1 MLPPSLSPWSFNL
14 RHLAA
19 IAAVVHRG
27 SVSAAAG
34 TVHLTQPAV
43 TQAIAR
49 VEALLGIQLFERRT
63 DGMTPLPP
71 ARALAARAERALAL
85 IGSRRVT
92 MAQMR
97 AFLAV
102 ADSGGYAAA
111 AARTGLS
118 QPTLHR
124 ALGDLALILR
134 RTLVE
139 RRGRGI
145 ALTEPGRRT
154 ARAFRLARGELEAGL
169 SEALGEAR
177 SGPARITIGAMPL
190 SRARVLP
197 LALARFNAMWP
208 EVEIVIVEGSHGELA
223 EPLRDGSI
231 DFMIGGLRDPGP
243 GPDLAQRPLFQDGVI
258 ILARAGHP
266 LASPPSRL
274 REGVRGWASSG
285 GSDPDGDVACPPPG
299 PLPLAGGGEGAPPP
313 LAELARYP
321 WIVPSPGAPLRS
333 GFEAMFR
340 AAGLT
345 APIVPIECG
354 SVMMIREILM
364 QTDFLTLLSPDQV
377 SVERQAGWLV
387 SLGEPPGHFART
399 IGITTRAQWRPSPAQ
414 AAFIAE
420 LEAAASGPT
429 IGATTEPFAS
439 PYSPA
444 RDQICGSA
452 GPGPHS
458 IP

>member
-1 MLPPSLSPWSFNL
+1 METDRLSPWSFNL

-19 IAAVVHRG
+19 VAAVVGRG

-34 TVHLTQPAV
+34 AVHLTQPAV

-49 VEALLGIQLFERRT
+49 VEALLGLQLFERRT

-71 ARALAARAERALAL
+71 AIALAARVERALDL

-92 MAQMR
+92 IAQLR

-102 ADSGGYAAA
+102 ADAGSYAAA

-124 ALGDLALILR
+124 AIADLALILR

-145 ALTEPGRRT
+145 ALTETGRRT
-154 ARAFRLARGELEAGL
+154 GRAFRLARAELEAGI
-169 SEALGEAR
+169 SEAFGRAHR
-177 SGPARITIGAMPL
+177 GPGRIVIGAMPL

-197 LALARFNAMWP
+197 RALARFTAVHP
-208 EVEIVIVEGSHGELA
+208 EVDLVIVEGSHGELA
-223 EPLRDGSI
+223 EPLRDGSL
-231 DFMIGGLRDPGP
+231 DLMIGALRDPPP
-243 GPDLAQRPLFQDGVI
+243 GPDLVQRPLFGDSVI
-258 ILARAGHP
+258 ALARTGHP
-266 LASPPSRL
+266 LAGHGPHGTPPSL
-274 REGVRGWASSG
+274 
-285 GSDPDGDVACPPPG
+285 SD
-299 PLPLAGGGEGAPPP
+299 
-313 LAELARYP
+313 LARYP
-321 WIVPSPGAPLRS
+321 WILPTGGAPLRT

-340 AAGLT
+340 KAGL
-345 APIVPIECG
+345 APPPVPIECG
-354 SVMMIREILM
+354 SVMMVREILM

-377 SVERQAGWLV
+377 TVEREAGWLV

-399 IGITTRAQWRPSPAQ
+399 IGMTTRAQWRPAPAQ

-420 LEAAASGPT
+420 LEKAAA
-429 IGATTEPFAS
+429 EPFAS
-439 PYSPA
+439 PYTPA
-444 RDQICGSA
+444 RDQICG
-452 GPGPHS
+452 
-458 IP
+458 

>member
-1 MLPPSLSPWSFNL
+1 MQPARQSPPHQSPWSFNL

-19 IAAVVHRG
+19 VAAVVTRG

-49 VEALLGIQLFERRT
+49 VEALLGLQLFERRT

-71 ARALAARAERALAL
+71 ARALAARVELALGL

-92 MAQMR
+92 TAQMR

-111 AARTGLS
+111 ATRTGLS

-145 ALTEPGRRT
+145 ALTEPGKRT
-154 ARAFRLARGELEAGL
+154 ARAFRLARAELEAGL
-169 SEALGEAR
+169 TEALGDAD

-197 LALARFNAMWP
+197 MALARFNAAHP
-208 EVEIVIVEGSHGELA
+208 EVEIIIAEGSYGELA

-231 DFMIGGLRDPGP
+231 DFMIGAMREPLPA
-243 GPDLAQRPLFQDGVI
+243 PDLEQRALFGDRVI
-258 ILARAGHP
+258 ALARAGHP
-266 LASPPSRL
+266 LAAGLAHEP
-274 REGVRGWASSG
+274 A
-285 GSDPDGDVACPPPG
+285 
-299 PLPLAGGGEGAPPP
+299 LPALEA
-313 LAELARYP
+313 LARYP
-321 WIVPSPGAPLRS
+321 WIVPSSGAPLRA
-333 GFEAMFR
+333 GFEAMFQS
-340 AAGLT
+340 AGLT
-345 APIVPIECG
+345 PPIVPIECG
-354 SVMMIREILM
+354 SVMIIREILM

-377 SVERQAGWLV
+377 AVERQAGWLV
-387 SLGEPPGHFART
+387 SLGEPPGQLART
-399 IGITTRAQWRPSPAQ
+399 IGITTRAQWRPGPAQ
-414 AAFIAE
+414 AAFIAQ
-420 LEAAASGPT
+420 LDRAAA
-429 IGATTEPFAS
+429 EPFAS
-439 PYSPA
+439 PYSMA
-444 RDQICGSA
+444 RDQICGFPA
-452 GPGPHS
+452 GKAKDEP
-458 IP
+458 

>member
-1 MLPPSLSPWSFNL
+1 MLPARLSPWSFNL

-19 IAAVVHRG
+19 IAAVVNRG
-27 SVSAAAG
+27 SVSAAAT

-49 VEALLGIQLFERRT
+49 VEALLGLQLFERRT

-71 ARALAARAERALAL
+71 AHALAVRVELALGL

-92 MAQMR
+92 TAQMR

-102 ADSGGYAAA
+102 ADNGSYAAA
-111 AARTGLS
+111 AARTGLA

-124 ALGDLALILR
+124 AIGDLALILR
-134 RTLVE
+134 RILIE
-139 RRGRGI
+139 RKGRGV
-145 ALTEPGRRT
+145 ALTEPGKRT
-154 ARAFRLARGELEAGL
+154 ARAFRLARAELEAGL
-169 SEALGEAR
+169 NEALGEAH

-197 LALARFNAMWP
+197 MAMARFNSANP
-208 EVEIVIVEGSHGELA
+208 DVELIIVEGSHGELA
-223 EPLRDGSI
+223 EALRDGSI
-231 DFMIGGLRDPGP
+231 DFMIGALREPPP
-243 GPDLAQRPLFQDGVI
+243 GPDLVQRALFQDQVI
-258 ILARAGHP
+258 ILARASHP
-266 LASPPSRL
+266 LAA
-274 REGVRGWASSG
+274 VSG
-285 GSDPDGDVACPPPG
+285 GQV
-299 PLPLAGGGEGAPPP
+299 PPP
-313 LAELARYP
+313 LPSLADLARHP
-321 WIVPSPGAPLRS
+321 WIVPSSGAPLRA

-340 AAGLT
+340 AAGL
-345 APIVPIECG
+345 APPIVPIECG

-377 SVERQAGWLV
+377 TVERQAGWLV

-414 AAFIAE
+414 AMFIAQ
-420 LEAAASGPT
+420 LEGVAA
-429 IGATTEPFAS
+429 EPFAS

-444 RDQICGSA
+444 RDQICGS
-452 GPGPHS
+452 GQIGPHAA
-458 IP
+458 P

>member
-1 MLPPSLSPWSFNL
+1 MLSSAASPWSFNL
-14 RHLAA
+14 RHFAA
-19 IAAVVHRG
+19 VAAVVGRG
-27 SVSAAAG
+27 SVSAAAS

-49 VEALLGIQLFERRT
+49 VEAQLGLQLFERRT

-71 ARALAARAERALAL
+71 ARALAARVEQALAL

-102 ADSGGYAAA
+102 ADAGSYAAA
-111 AARTGLS
+111 AAQTGLS

-124 ALGDLALILR
+124 AIGDLALILR

-154 ARAFRLARGELEAGL
+154 ARAFRLARAELEAGL

-177 SGPARITIGAMPL
+177 QGPARIMIGAMPL

-197 LALARFNAMWP
+197 LALARFTAAHP
-208 EVEIVIVEGSHGELA
+208 DVEIVIVEGSHGELA

-231 DFMIGGLRDPGP
+231 DFMVGALREPGP
-243 GPDLAQRPLFQDGVI
+243 GPDLAQRALFEDRVI

-266 LASPPSRL
+266 LTQAHDGTARITPPS
-274 REGVRGWASSG
+274 
-285 GSDPDGDVACPPPG
+285 
-299 PLPLAGGGEGAPPP
+299 LAD
-313 LAELARYP
+313 LARYP
-321 WIVPSPGAPLRS
+321 WIVPSPGAPLRT

-340 AAGLT
+340 TAGLSP
-345 APIVPIECG
+345 PIVPIECG
-354 SVMMIREILM
+354 SVMMVREILM

-377 SVERQAGWLV
+377 SVEQQAGWLV
-387 SLGEPPGHFART
+387 SLGEPPGNFART
-399 IGITTRAQWRPSPAQ
+399 IGITTRAQWRPAPAQ

-420 LEAAASGPT
+420 LERAAT
-429 IGATTEPFAS
+429 QPFAS
-439 PYSPA
+439 PYSPGS
-444 RDQICGSA
+444 DQICGFEGA
-452 GPGPHS
+452 GAQEHP
-458 IP
+458 

>member
-1 MLPPSLSPWSFNL
+1 MLTPWSFNL

-19 IAAVVHRG
+19 VAAVVSRG
-27 SVSAAAG
+27 SVSAAAS

-49 VEALLGIQLFERRT
+49 VETLLELQLFERRT

-71 ARALAARAERALAL
+71 ARALAARIERALAL
-85 IGSRRVT
+85 IGSHRVT
-92 MAQMR
+92 TAQMR

-102 ADSGGYAAA
+102 ADAGSYAAA

-134 RTLVE
+134 RPLVE

-145 ALTEPGRRT
+145 ALTDPGRRT

-169 SEALGEAR
+169 SEALGENRPGVAR
-177 SGPARITIGAMPL
+177 LTIGAMPL

-197 LALARFNAMWP
+197 MALARFHAAHP
-208 EVEIVIVEGSHGELA
+208 DVEIVIVEGSHGELT

-231 DFMIGGLRDPGP
+231 DFMIGALREPPP
-243 GPDLAQRPLFQDGVI
+243 GPDLVQRPLFHAGVI
-258 ILARAGHP
+258 ALARAGHP
-266 LASPPSRL
+266 IA
-274 REGVRGWASSG
+274 A
-285 GSDPDGDVACPPPG
+285 
-299 PLPLAGGGEGAPPP
+299 LAGDADAPTLPP
-313 LAELARYP
+313 LAALARYP
-321 WIVPSPGAPLRS
+321 WIVPSSGAPLRT

-340 AAGLT
+340 SAGLDP
-345 APIVPIECG
+345 PIVPIECG

-364 QTDFLTLLSPDQV
+364 QTDFLTLLAPDQV

-387 SLGEPPGHFART
+387 SLGEPPGQFDRT

-414 AAFIAE
+414 ADFIAQ
-420 LEAAASGPT
+420 LDRAAA
-429 IGATTEPFAS
+429 EPFA
-439 PYSPA
+439 
-444 RDQICGSA
+444 
-452 GPGPHS
+452 
-458 IP
+458 

>member
-1 MLPPSLSPWSFNL
+1 MLSTWTFNL
-14 RHLAA
+14 RHLASV
-19 IAAVVHRG
+19 AAVVSRG
-27 SVSAAAG
+27 SVSAAAS

-49 VEALLGIQLFERRT
+49 VETQLGAQLFERRT

-71 ARALAARAERALAL
+71 ARALAGRVEQALAL

-102 ADSGGYAAA
+102 ADSGSYAAA
-111 AARTGLS
+111 AQRTGLS

-124 ALGDLALILR
+124 AIGDLALILR

-154 ARAFRLARGELEAGL
+154 ARAFRLARAELEAGL
-169 SEALGEAR
+169 SEALGQAQ
-177 SGPARITIGAMPL
+177 SGSARITIGAMPL

-197 LALARFNAMWP
+197 LAMARFNAIHP
-208 EVEIVIVEGSHGELA
+208 DVELVIVEGSHGELA

-231 DFMIGGLRDPGP
+231 DFMIGALRESGLGP
-243 GPDLAQRPLFQDGVI
+243 ELTQRALFEDGVI

-266 LASPPSRL
+266 LAVSKSSGTHPPFVSSEVETRGDNAGHISTSLDTNGKVEGVAPPS
-274 REGVRGWASSG
+274 
-285 GSDPDGDVACPPPG
+285 
-299 PLPLAGGGEGAPPP
+299 LAD
-313 LAELARYP
+313 LARYP
-321 WIVPSPGAPLRS
+321 WIVPSPGAPLRT

-345 APIVPIECG
+345 PPIVPIECG

-377 SVERQAGWLV
+377 SVERQAGWLT

-420 LEAAASGPT
+420 LDRAAA
-429 IGATTEPFAS
+429 EPFAS

-444 RDQICGSA
+444 SDQICGSA
-452 GPGPHS
+452 SKSAEELP
-458 IP
+458 

>member
-1 MLPPSLSPWSFNL
+1 MALPDISPWSFNL

-19 IAAVVHRG
+19 IAAVVGRG

-49 VEALLGIQLFERRT
+49 VEALLGVQLFERRT

-71 ARALAARAERALAL
+71 ARALAARTEEALGL

-92 MAQMR
+92 TAQMR

-102 ADSGGYAAA
+102 ADSGSYAAA
-111 AARTGLS
+111 ALRTGLS

-154 ARAFRLARGELEAGL
+154 ARAFRLARAELEAGL
-169 SEALGEAR
+169 NEALGEAR
-177 SGPARITIGAMPL
+177 HGSSRITVGAMPL

-197 LALARFNAMWP
+197 QALARFTALRP
-208 EVEIVIVEGSHGELA
+208 DVEIVIVEGSHGELA

-231 DFMIGGLRDPGP
+231 DFMIGGMRDPSP
-243 GPDLAQRPLFQDGVI
+243 GPDLAQRALFQDSVI

-266 LASPPSRL
+266 LMEGRHHLLESTIIPP
-274 REGVRGWASSG
+274 A
-285 GSDPDGDVACPPPG
+285 
-299 PLPLAGGGEGAPPP
+299 

-321 WIVPSPGAPLRS
+321 WILPSPGAPLRT

-345 APIVPIECG
+345 LPIVPIECG

-377 SVERQAGWLV
+377 TVELQAGWLA

-399 IGITTRAQWRPSPAQ
+399 IGITTRAQWRPSPSQ
-414 AAFIAE
+414 AGFIAE
-420 LEAAASGPT
+420 LDRAAA
-429 IGATTEPFAS
+429 EPFAS

-444 RDQICGSA
+444 SDQICGSA
-452 GPGPHS
+452 ITGPIRMP
-458 IP
+458 

>member
-1 MLPPSLSPWSFNL
+1 METPRQSPWSFNL

-19 IAAVVHRG
+19 VAAVVNRG

-34 TVHLTQPAV
+34 TIHLTQPAV

-49 VEALLGIQLFERRT
+49 VEALLAVQLFERRT

-71 ARALAARAERALAL
+71 ARALAARVEHALGL

-92 MAQMR
+92 TAQMR

-102 ADSGGYAAA
+102 ADSGSYAAA

-145 ALTEPGRRT
+145 ALTEPGKRT
-154 ARAFRLARGELEAGL
+154 ARAFRLARAELEAGL
-169 SEALGEAR
+169 TEALGDAN

-197 LALARFNAMWP
+197 MALARFNAAHP
-208 EVEIVIVEGSHGELA
+208 DVEIVIAEGSYGELA
-223 EPLRDGSI
+223 EPLRDGSM
-231 DFMIGGLRDPGP
+231 DFMIGALREPAP
-243 GPDLAQRPLFQDGVI
+243 APDLEQRALFSDHAI
-258 ILARAGHP
+258 ALARAGHP
-266 LASPPSRL
+266 LAAGLPR
-274 REGVRGWASSG
+274 
-285 GSDPDGDVACPPPG
+285 DGEPT
-299 PLPLAGGGEGAPPP
+299 LPP
-313 LAELARYP
+313 LAALARYP
-321 WIVPSPGAPLRS
+321 WIVPSSGAPLRA
-333 GFEAMFR
+333 GFEAMFQS
-340 AAGLT
+340 AGL
-345 APIVPIECG
+345 APPIVPVECG
-354 SVMMIREILM
+354 SVMIIREILM

-377 SVERQAGWLV
+377 AVEREAGWLV
-387 SLGEPPGHFART
+387 SLGRPPGQLART
-399 IGITTRAQWRPSPAQ
+399 IGITTRAQWRPGPAQ

-420 LEAAASGPT
+420 LDRAAA
-429 IGATTEPFAS
+429 EPFAS
-439 PYSPA
+439 PYTMA
-444 RDQICGSA
+444 RDQICSPLA
-452 GPGPHS
+452 GRAKARL
-458 IP
+458 

>member
-1 MLPPSLSPWSFNL
+1 MQSNSLSPWSFNL

-19 IAAVVHRG
+19 VAAVVNRG
-27 SVSAAAG
+27 SVSAAAS

-49 VEALLGIQLFERRT
+49 VEALLGLQLFERRT

-71 ARALAARAERALAL
+71 ARALAARVELALGL

-92 MAQMR
+92 MAEMR
-97 AFLAV
+97 AFLAL
-102 ADSGGYAAA
+102 ADTGSYAAA
-111 AARTGLS
+111 AGHTGLS

-124 ALGDLALILR
+124 AIGDLALILR

-139 RRGRGI
+139 RRGRGV

-154 ARAFRLARGELEAGL
+154 ARAFRLARAELDAGL
-169 SEALGEAR
+169 AEALGEAQGN
-177 SGPARITIGAMPL
+177 SARITIGAMPL

-197 LALARFNAMWP
+197 RALARFNAGHP
-208 EVEIVIVEGSHGELA
+208 EVEVVIVEGSHGELT

-231 DFMIGGLRDPGP
+231 DFMIGALREPPP
-243 GPDLAQRPLFQDGVI
+243 GPDLSQRALFEDQVI
-258 ILARAGHP
+258 MLARAEHP
-266 LASPPSRL
+266 LA
-274 REGVRGWASSG
+274 GASS
-285 GSDPDGDVACPPPG
+285 
-299 PLPLAGGGEGAPPP
+299 LPALAD
-313 LAELARYP
+313 LARYP
-321 WIVPSPGAPLRS
+321 WIVPSPGAPLRT

-345 APIVPIECG
+345 PPIVPIECG
-354 SVMMIREILM
+354 SVMIIREILM

-387 SLGEPPGHFART
+387 SLGEPPGHFARM

-420 LEAAASGPT
+420 LDRAAA
-429 IGATTEPFAS
+429 EPFAS

-444 RDQICGSA
+444 RDQICGNA
-452 GPGPHS
+452 LPAPH
-458 IP
+458 

>member
-1 MLPPSLSPWSFNL
+1 MLSTWTFNL
-14 RHLAA
+14 RHLASV
-19 IAAVVHRG
+19 AAVVSRG
-27 SVSAAAG
+27 SVSAAAS

-49 VEALLGIQLFERRT
+49 VETQLGAQLFERRT

-71 ARALAARAERALAL
+71 ARALASRVEQALAL

-102 ADSGGYAAA
+102 ADSGSYAAA
-111 AARTGLS
+111 AQRTGLS

-124 ALGDLALILR
+124 AIGDLALILR

-154 ARAFRLARGELEAGL
+154 ARAFRLARAELEAGL
-169 SEALGEAR
+169 SEALGQAQ
-177 SGPARITIGAMPL
+177 SGSARITIGAMPL

-197 LALARFNAMWP
+197 LAMARFNAVHP
-208 EVEIVIVEGSHGELA
+208 DVELVIVEGSHGELA

-231 DFMIGGLRDPGP
+231 DFMIGALRESGS
-243 GPDLAQRPLFQDGVI
+243 GPDLAQRALFEDGVI

-266 LASPPSRL
+266 LCSPSRL
-274 REGVRGWASSG
+274 REGARGWTSTSEAR
-285 GSDPDGDVACPPPG
+285 SDRANTRPPPG
-299 PLPLAGGGEGAPPP
+299 PLQLAGGGAAPPS
-313 LAELARYP
+313 LADLARYP
-321 WIVPSPGAPLRS
+321 WIVPSPGAPLRT

-345 APIVPIECG
+345 PPIVPIECG

-377 SVERQAGWLV
+377 SVERQAGWLT

-420 LEAAASGPT
+420 LDRAAA
-429 IGATTEPFAS
+429 EPFAS

-444 RDQICGSA
+444 SDQICGSA
-452 GPGPHS
+452 SKSAEELP
-458 IP
+458 

>member
-1 MLPPSLSPWSFNL
+1 MLSPSPSPWSFNL

-19 IAAVVHRG
+19 IAAVVNRG
-27 SVSAAAG
+27 SVSAAAS

-49 VEALLGIQLFERRT
+49 VEALLGLQLFERRT

-71 ARALAARAERALAL
+71 ARALAARAELALGL

-102 ADSGGYAAA
+102 ADSGSYAAA

-124 ALGDLALILR
+124 ALSDLALILR

-145 ALTEPGRRT
+145 ALTEPGKRT
-154 ARAFRLARGELEAGL
+154 ARAFRLARAELEAGL
-169 SEALGEAR
+169 NEALGEAR

-197 LALARFNAMWP
+197 LALARFNAAWP
-208 EVEIVIVEGSHGELA
+208 EVELVIVEGSHSELA

-231 DFMIGGLRDPGP
+231 DFMIGAMRDANP
-243 GPDLAQRPLFQDGVI
+243 GPDLVQRALFEDQVI

-266 LASPPSRL
+266 LAAL
-274 REGVRGWASSG
+274 
-285 GSDPDGDVACPPPG
+285 
-299 PLPLAGGGEGAPPP
+299 APPP
-313 LAELARYP
+313 VSGKGSGGAHSALPSFTNSAPEARALGPSRSGKEEQGIPLSDLARYL
-321 WIVPSPGAPLRS
+321 WILPSAGAPLRA

-340 AAGLT
+340 DAGL
-345 APIVPIECG
+345 APAVPIECG
-354 SVMMIREILM
+354 SVMMVREILM
-364 QTDFLTLLSPDQV
+364 QTDFLTLLSPEQV
-377 SVERQAGWLV
+377 TVEQQAGWLV
-387 SLGEPPGHFART
+387 SLGEPPAHFART

-420 LEAAASGPT
+420 LDAAAAGP
-429 IGATTEPFAS
+429 AAEPFAS
-439 PYSPA
+439 PYSPG
-444 RDQICGSA
+444 RDQICDPEQA
-452 GPGPHS
+452 GARDTR
-458 IP
+458 

>member
-1 MLPPSLSPWSFNL
+1 MTSPASLLWSFNL

-19 IAAVVHRG
+19 VAAVVSRG
-27 SVSAAAG
+27 SVSAAASA
-34 TVHLTQPAV
+34 VHLTQPAV

-49 VEALLGIQLFERRT
+49 VEALLGLQLFERRT
-63 DGMTPLPP
+63 DGMTPLP
-71 ARALAARAERALAL
+71 AAKALARRIEHGLDL

-102 ADSGGYAAA
+102 ADHGSYAAA
-111 AARTGLS
+111 ATQTGLS

-145 ALTEPGRRT
+145 ALTEPGKRT
-154 ARAFRLARGELEAGL
+154 ARTLRLARAELEAGL
-169 SEALGEAR
+169 AEALSETQG
-177 SGPARITIGAMPL
+177 GPARIIIGAMPL

-197 LALARFNAMWP
+197 RALARFNAAHSN
-208 EVEIVIVEGSHGELA
+208 VEIIIVEGSHSELA

-231 DFMIGGLRDPGP
+231 DFMIGAVREPPP
-243 GPDLAQRPLFQDGVI
+243 GPDLAQRALFSDRVI
-258 ILARAGHP
+258 ALARAGHP
-266 LASPPSRL
+266 LAALVGDPHAPTLPPI
-274 REGVRGWASSG
+274 EQ
-285 GSDPDGDVACPPPG
+285 
-299 PLPLAGGGEGAPPP
+299 
-313 LAELARYP
+313 LARHP
-321 WIVPSPGAPLRS
+321 WILPASGAPLRA

-340 AAGLT
+340 AAGL
-345 APIVPIECG
+345 APPIVPIECG

-387 SLGEPPGHFART
+387 SLGEPPGHFERT

-414 AAFIAE
+414 AAFIAV
-420 LEAAASGPT
+420 LEKAA
-429 IGATTEPFAS
+429 TEPFAS
-439 PYSPA
+439 PYGVA
-444 RDQICGSA
+444 RDQICGSPA
-452 GPGPHS
+452 LASKAPA
-458 IP
+458 